1 MSQAPALHILLV
13 DDQPKGLEALEFRLR
28 RAGYR
33 TTIAQNGELGLEAAK
48 KDPPQ
53 AVILDVSMPELNGY
67 QTCRELKKL
76 RADLP
81 VIILTG
87 KNDNADRF
95 WALECGADEFLT
107 KPTDPGVVL
116 QKLAHLLRQ

>member
-1 MSQAPALHILLV
+1 MTQPLHILLI

-33 TTIAQNGELGLEAAK
+33 TTIAQNGELGLASARA
-48 KDPPQ
+48 DAPD
-53 AVILDVSMPELNGY
+53 AVVLDITMPELNGY

-87 KNDNADRF
+87 KNEPADRF
-95 WALECGADEFLT
+95 WALECGADEFMT
-107 KPTDPGVVL
+107 KPIDPAVVQ
-116 QKLAHLLRQ
+116 QKLAQLLRQ

>member
-1 MSQAPALHILLV
+1 MTQALHILLV
-13 DDQPKGLEALEFRLR
+13 DDQPKGLEALEFRLK

-33 TTIAQNGELGLEAAK
+33 TTTAQNGELGLESAR
-48 KDPPQ
+48 KDAPN

-76 RADLP
+76 HPKLP

-87 KNDNADRF
+87 KSDAADRF
-95 WALECGADEFLT
+95 WAMECGADEFLV
-107 KPTDPGVVL
+107 KPTDPAVVL
-116 QKLAHLLRQ
+116 QKLAQLLRQ